1 MQKKKKKSVRNFW
14 DNIKCTKG
22 VPEEEEKKKRVGK
35 ILEEIIIKNFP
46 NMGREIATQ
55 IQETQRVPYRRN
67 PRRNTPRQILIKL
80 MKIKHKE
87 QTLKAP
93 REKQQIIFKGIP
105 TTPDLSTETAGQE
118 GVAGYT

>member
-1 MQKKKKKSVRNFW
+1 
-14 DNIKCTKG
+14 
-22 VPEEEEKKKRVGK
+22 
-35 ILEEIIIKNFP
+35 
-46 NMGREIATQ
+46 MGREIATQ

-105 TTPDLSTETAGQE
+105 TTTDLSTETAGQE